1 MINYIK
7 TSTPDV
13 GIEDQ
18 SKKIASL
25 LTEQKRALWLIC
37 GGSNLPIAVE
47 VMNLVRQNVS
57 LFDLE
62 KLTIMQTDERYGPVG
77 HKDSNWQ
84 QMIDLGFNMTGLKVH
99 PILRNHSLVKTVEEF
114 SNEINI
120 NFNKADVVIAQFGM
134 GADGHIAGILPHSL
148 GVSCN
153 TPACGY
159 EGEPF
164 TRISLS
170 FSSMEKIHIAYAYVF
185 GGSKKKVVDDLLNK
199 DLPLDDEPAQIL
211 KKIPEVNFYS
221 DSV

>member
-13 GIEDQ
+13 GIEEQ

-25 LTEQKRALWLIC
+25 LTDQKRVLWLIC

-47 VMNLVRQNVS
+47 VMNLIRQNVS
-57 LFDLE
+57 LLVLE

-77 HKDSNWQ
+77 HTDSNWQ
-84 QMIDLGFNMTGLKVH
+84 QLLDLNFNMTGLKVH

-114 SNEINI
+114 SDEINT
-120 NFNKADVVIAQFGM
+120 NFNKADVILAQFGM

-148 GVSCN
+148 GASCN
-153 TPACGY
+153 SPACGY

-164 TRISLS
+164 VRISLS
-170 FSSMEKIHIAYAYVF
+170 FPSLEKVHIAFAYVF
-185 GGSKKKVVDDLLNK
+185 GESKKRAVDDLVSK
-199 DLPLDDEPAQIL
+199 DLTLDDEPAQIL
-211 KKIPEVNFYS
+211 KKLPEVHFYS
-221 DSV
+221 DLV

>member
-7 TSTPDV
+7 ASTPDV
-13 GIEDQ
+13 GIEEQ
-18 SKKIASL
+18 SKKIAFL
-25 LTEQKRALWLIC
+25 LTEQKRVLWLIC

-77 HKDSNWQ
+77 HTDSNWQ
-84 QMIDLGFNMTGLKVH
+84 QLLDLNFNMTGLKVH

-114 SNEINI
+114 SEEINT
-120 NFNKADVVIAQFGM
+120 NFAKADVILAQFGM

-148 GVSCN
+148 GVSSN

-164 TRISLS
+164 VRISLS
-170 FSSMEKIHIAYAYVF
+170 FSSLEKIHIAFAYVF
-185 GGSKKKVVDDLLNK
+185 GESKKRAVDDLVSK
-199 DLPLDDEPAQIL
+199 DLTLDDEPAQIL
-211 KKIPEVNFYS
+211 KKIPEVHFYS
-221 DSV
+221 DLV